1 MKRNGESGRMRIETE
16 RLILREMTAEDLP
29 ALREILQDAEV
40 MYAYEHAF
48 SEQEVI
54 QWFENQLRRY
64 RENGFGLWAVVLKS
78 NGKMIG
84 QCGLTYQDFNG
95 RSVVE
100 VGYLFQKAFWHKGYA
115 DESAQA
121 CKRYAFDVL
130 GKAEVYSIIRD
141 NNIASQRVAMK
152 NGMQPCGRIIK
163 HYYGVDMPH
172 IVYCVKANADRC

>member
-78 NGKMIG
+78 NGKMIR

-115 DESAQA
+115 AESAQA
-121 CKRYAFDVL
+121 CKRHAFDVL

-172 IVYCVKANADRC
+172 IVYCVKADAGRC

>member
-1 MKRNGESGRMRIETE
+1 MRIETE

-64 RENGFGLWAVVLKS
+64 RKNGFGLWAVVLKS
-78 NGKMIG
+78 SGKMIG

-95 RSVVE
+95 RSVVD
-100 VGYLFQKAFWHKGYA
+100 VGYVFQKAFW
-115 DESAQA
+115 
-121 CKRYAFDVL
+121 
-130 GKAEVYSIIRD
+130 
-141 NNIASQRVAMK
+141 
-152 NGMQPCGRIIK
+152 P
-163 HYYGVDMPH
+163 
-172 IVYCVKANADRC
+172 